1 MKRGVGEQVG
11 HTTIVV
17 VLFFASILTIYPFW
31 HVLMYSLSDSAKAME
46 GGIFLWPKG
55 FGLGQYK
62 ILLGARNAFVSLR
75 NSLLRVC
82 IGVPFNLIMTSSLA
96 YALSRRDLVG
106 RNAMNTMIFL
116 TMLFSGGL
124 IPSFLLMRTLGLYD
138 NPLIYILPGAISA
151 YNMFVMKTYFLSL
164 PEDLEAS
171 ALIEGAGPL
180 RILLHIV
187 LPVSIP
193 VIAAI
198 GMFSGVSHWNSWFD
212 GMIYVN
218 NQEYM
223 LFQVFLRSMMLDS
236 SYQALAGSGGLLDV
250 GALTEESVK
259 MAAITLSLVP
269 VVIAYPFVHKYYIKG
284 LMIGSIKG

>member
-62 ILLGARNAFVSLR
+62 ILLDARNAFVSLR

-116 TMLFSGGL
+116 TMRRVDSKF
-124 IPSFLLMRTLGLYD
+124 FVD
-138 NPLIYILPGAISA
+138 A
-151 YNMFVMKTYFLSL
+151 YTGF
-164 PEDLEAS
+164 
-171 ALIEGAGPL
+171 I
-180 RILLHIV
+180 
-187 LPVSIP
+187 
-193 VIAAI
+193 
-198 GMFSGVSHWNSWFD
+198 
-212 GMIYVN
+212 
-218 NQEYM
+218 
-223 LFQVFLRSMMLDS
+223 
-236 SYQALAGSGGLLDV
+236 
-250 GALTEESVK
+250 
-259 MAAITLSLVP
+259 
-269 VVIAYPFVHKYYIKG
+269 
-284 LMIGSIKG
+284 